1 MKSTECRIMEYLGN
15 ISLLDQP
22 KHGFLCSRT
31 TASSAILPC
40 LDWATEMAKG
50 SVPVMSTF
58 HSEIES
64 AVLDLLLRGR
74 CPIIL
79 VLGRKMYKVLPER
92 LRKAYN
98 SGRLL
103 IISTSQQS
111 RISKGSAFMC
121 NQYICEKSSTL
132 TFGFLSHESSLF
144 SLYNEQSRLGKQIT
158 VIGKT

>member
-1 MKSTECRIMEYLGN
+1 MEYLGN
-15 ISLLDQP
+15 LSLLDQHP
-22 KHGFLCSRT
+22 VGFLCSRT

-64 AVLDLLLRGR
+64 VVLDILLRGK

-79 VLGRKMYKVLPER
+79 VLGRCMYKVIPKR
-92 LRKAYN
+92 LQSALN

-103 IISTSQQS
+103 MISISHQS
-111 RISKGSAFMC
+111 RISKESAYLS
-121 NQYICEKSSTL
+121 NKYITETATAL
-132 TFGFLSHESSLF
+132 TFGFISKESSLYP
-144 SLYNEQSRLGKQIT
+144 LYTEAASKGIQHT
-158 VIGKT
+158 VLSA

>member
-1 MKSTECRIMEYLGN
+1 MEYLGN
-15 ISLLDQP
+15 LSLLDQQP
-22 KHGFLCSRT
+22 VGFLCSRT

-64 AVLDLLLRGR
+64 AVLDILLRGK

-79 VLGRKMYKVLPER
+79 VLGRRIYKMVPER
-92 LRKAYN
+92 LQHALD

-103 IISTSQQS
+103 IVSVSNQP
-111 RISKGSAFMC
+111 RISKDSAFLA
-121 NQYICEKSSTL
+121 NKYITETAATL
-132 TFGFLSHESSLF
+132 TFGFISKESSLYP
-144 SLYNEQSRLGKQIT
+144 LYENAARGGLKLDIL
-158 VIGKT
+158 